1 VSESEFESACP
12 EAPEKDS
19 DSRAAATREDRAYR
33 TCPACG
39 AALEDRSCKLRCPR
53 PGCGYY
59 LSCSDFY

>member
-1 VSESEFESACP
+1 VSERDAGNACADVP
-12 EAPEKDS
+12 EADS
-19 DSRAAATREDRAYR
+19 DPRAAATREERAYR